1 MASKFFEQSSNHL
14 NAYVES
20 SSPGQFL
27 HREVEWQL
35 FQRSVVTLASEVKA
49 NNLYPALM
57 IHVALHKL
65 LSMKAEQF
73 DIEVYIKSRADLDW
87 DEELWNRSLKN
98 QLSAAFDS
106 RWLLDCEWSRRFLKN
121 DKILSESL
129 DVLCTGWPW
138 QTVSCDSLE
147 ILLLSM
153 TPSHS
158 GKSIPLSDLLKLLD
172 DSKTSKRL
180 NRMVCEYLEGTKSS
194 LLPLDAVLK
203 ENVIIYQSGGPYKV
217 QLNCY
222 VVDRQNVVGDGRGLK
237 MEIPLTS
244 SANFREEGVSLE
256 TIYRYIEGL
265 EGEEAPEEYIEGTN
279 ETAMKSGE
287 TSLEEAALKKSVE
300 DKRTL
305 GEEDSDANQS
315 NISAQM
321 PSDLKECKEDTTL
334 AKLAEHRVKK
344 TRACW
349 KYLTIPPG
357 SLVDYEHTIEYMNAG
372 APKDLPTLHDA
383 YTAEQYIEYHQKM
396 IEYNNR
402 IARTCQSRNWF
413 SEFNSANV
421 NAVIGLTESCIYD
434 GRREA
439 ARMIMNILADIRL
452 SDVWDRNK
460 KCSLLLFILSGMLS
474 NSGIRYS

>member
-20 SSPGQFL
+20 SSPGQFFN
-27 HREVEWQL
+27 REVEWQL

-106 RWLLDCEWSRRFLKN
+106 RWLLDCEWSRRRLKG

-158 GKSIPLSDLLKLLD
+158 GKRIPLSDLLKLLD

-203 ENVIIYQSGGPYKV
+203 ENVIIYQSGGRYKV

-222 VVDRQNVVGDGRGLK
+222 VIDRQNVVGDGRGLK

-256 TIYRYIEGL
+256 TIFRYIEGL

-287 TSLEEAALKKSVE
+287 TNLEEAALKKSVE
-300 DKRTL
+300 NKRTL
-305 GEEDSDANQS
+305 GEEDSDANG
-315 NISAQM
+315 
-321 PSDLKECKEDTTL
+321 KKDTTL
-334 AKLAEHRVKK
+334 AKLAKHRVKR
-344 TRACW
+344 TEACW

-357 SLVDYEHTIEYMNAG
+357 SLVDYEDTIEYMNAG
-372 APKDLPTLHDA
+372 APKDLPSLHDA

-421 NAVIGLTESCIYD
+421 NAVMALTESYIYD

-452 SDVWDRNK
+452 SDVCERNR